1 MYDSGIST
9 VYLEDSRMRKI
20 AIILTMILLCNIVLI
35 LSPIVSA
42 TDHWYNL
49 SWDYRK
55 SITITGKQL
64 GDQTRLL
71 VGKTSGG
78 NITCSG
84 HCNNDFSDLRFTD
97 ISMNLLPYW
106 IENYTSGA
114 QATVWINNSQNV
126 STIYMYYGNGG
137 ALTTSDGNTTFYFF
151 DDFNGTNLNLQK
163 WTQTG
168 AIAVTFSSS
177 LLYLDSDAIN
187 EYISAKKSF
196 GLNYAMYG
204 RIKEVS
210 SLYPWQGFGF
220 GLCPASPYNNPPY
233 VSKSAG
239 DATLGRVYWGDG
251 VNAVQY
257 GSVFNSQYTFYF
269 MKIIRLKQYVRAYT
283 NDISIAYS
291 NTNIPTGS
299 LYPSV
304 GLGSL
309 AQGGTQKVI
318 MDWVFVKKFWNIEP
332 YWSSFGAEEIPI
344 NNAPVNSNPSPVTY
358 SVVLSSPILSIY
370 VSDID
375 NDYMNQTF
383 RSNYTGSWQT
393 LSWNNHTLN
402 ATLTY
407 TTTFYHNNYSCYW
420 SSNVTDNHSHWT
432 NNSYHYYM
440 VRCPSKNLTIS
451 NHHVNTTWTNQYKYN
466 FYSGYI
472 YYDNDTGNLTSYH
485 FYNNHVDTVWSHLV
499 RQNSTGY
506 WIYDNDT
513 GNISG
518 GSYNFTINMTSID
531 GFNFSVNWTGN
542 YNSTNTNITVPVN
555 SSMVIHGAIEVIS
568 MNVIIDITQMGL
580 LFITLLTMFCI
591 FVGYMMNNSTGG
603 VFLLISAGLIF
614 NLMVLV
620 WIYFAGVYAIS
631 MTPLFVALLMLF
643 AKDGIIR
650 LKNKNLNK

>member
-1 MYDSGIST
+1 
-9 VYLEDSRMRKI
+9 MRKL

-42 TDHWYNL
+42 TDPWYNTN
-49 SWDYRK
+49 WDYRK
-55 SITITGKQL
+55 SLTVSGKIIGDTMRLVVVNNTG
-64 GDQTRLL
+64 
-71 VGKTSGG
+71 VG
-78 NITCSG
+78 NLTCSG
-84 HCNNDFSDLRFTD
+84 HVMNDFRDLVFTD
-97 ISMNLLPYW
+97 TSKNILSYW
-106 IENYTSGA
+106 VQNYTVGVR
-114 QATVWINNSQNV
+114 ATVWINNSLNV
-126 STIYMYYGNGG
+126 STMYMYYGNPG
-137 ALTTSDGNTTFYFF
+137 ATSSSNGNTTFWFF
-151 DDFNGTNLNLQK
+151 DDFNGTSLNLQK
-163 WTQTG
+163 WAKTG
-168 AIAVTFSSS
+168 TPTVTILNSE
-177 LLYLDSDAIN
+177 LALDSTATN
-187 EYISAKKSF
+187 QYISSKKSF
-196 GLNYAMYG
+196 GLNYGMYG

-210 SLYPWQGFGF
+210 VSNPWQGFGF

-233 VSKSAG
+233 VAKSPG
-239 DATLGRVYWGDG
+239 GATSGRVYWGDG
-251 VNAVQY
+251 SNPVQY
-257 GSVFNSQYTFYF
+257 GNVFNSIYSYYF
-269 MKIIRLKQYVRAYT
+269 MKVMRLSNYVRAYT
-283 NDISIAYS
+283 NDTSVAYS
-291 NTNIPTGS
+291 STSIPTGS

-304 GLGSL
+304 GVGGL

-332 YWSSFGAEEIPI
+332 YWSSFGAEEIH
-344 NNAPVNSNPSPVTY
+344 APVNSNPNPVTY
-358 SVVLSSPILSIY
+358 SVVLSSPVLSIY

-375 NDYMNQTF
+375 NDYMNQIF
-383 RSNYTGSWQT
+383 RSNHTGSWQT

-420 SSNVTDNHSHWT
+420 SSNLTDNHSHWT

-466 FYSGYI
+466 FYSGYT

-485 FYNNHVDTVWSHLV
+485 FYNNHIDTMWSHLV

-513 GNISG
+513 GNASG

-531 GFNFSVNWTGN
+531 GFNFSINWTGD

-568 MNVIIDITQMGL
+568 MNVVIDITQMGL
-580 LFITLLTMFCI
+580 VFITLLTMFCVL
-591 FVGYMMNNSTGG
+591 VGYLMNNSTGG